1 MSQRTNNQKEQL
13 MSTLVA
19 YYSRAGQNYGNG
31 GIIDLPK
38 GNTEILAE
46 AIAQDLGADIF
57 KIDTV
62 EPYPADYYATTDQ
75 AKRELRDKA
84 RPAIKGPLPSL
95 DGVDAIV
102 LGYPNWWGTMPMA
115 VKTFLDAYDLTGVT
129 IAPFCTN
136 EGSGLGGSVGDLR
149 RSYPAAKVVDGLSI
163 RGTDSARSTGRAIA
177 WAKKAL
183 A

>member
-1 MSQRTNNQKEQL
+1 

-19 YYSRAGQNYGNG
+19 YFSRAGQNYGNG
-31 GIIDLPK
+31 GVINLPK

-46 AIAQDLGADIF
+46 AIAADLGADLF
-57 KIDTV
+57 KIETV
-62 EPYPADYYATTDQ
+62 EAYPEDYFATTDV

-84 RPAIKGPLPSL
+84 RPAIQGPLPNME
-95 DGVDAIV
+95 GVDAIV

-115 VKTFLDAYDLTGVT
+115 VKTFLDACDLSGVA
-129 IAPFCTN
+129 IAPLCTN

-149 RSYPAAKVVDGLSI
+149 RSYPAANVVEGLSI
-163 RGTDSARSTGRAIA
+163 RGTDAARSTGKAIT
-177 WAKKAL
+177 WVRKAL

>member
-1 MSQRTNNQKEQL
+1 

-19 YYSRAGQNYGNG
+19 YFSRAGQNYGHG

-46 AIAQDLGADIF
+46 AIAESLDAPLF

-75 AKRELRDKA
+75 AKRELREKA
-84 RPAIKGPLPSL
+84 RPAIQGPLPSM
-95 DGVDAIV
+95 DGVDKLV
-102 LGYPNWWGTMPMA
+102 LGYPNWWGTVPMA
-115 VKTFLDAYDLTGVT
+115 VKTFLDAIDLSGVT
-129 IAPFCTN
+129 IAPLCTN
-136 EGSGLGGSVGDLR
+136 EGSGLGGSVGDLK
-149 RSYPAAKVVDGLSI
+149 RSYPAARVVEGLSI
-163 RGTDSARSTGRAIA
+163 TGTSAASSTGKAVS
-177 WAKKAL
+177 WARRAL

>member
-1 MSQRTNNQKEQL
+1 

-38 GNTEILAE
+38 GNTEILAQ
-46 AIAQDLGADIF
+46 AIAEALGAPLF

-84 RPAIKGPLPSL
+84 RPAIQGPLPSME
-95 DGVDAIV
+95 GVDKIV
-102 LGYPNWWGTMPMA
+102 LGYPNWWGTVPMA
-115 VKTFLDAYDLTGVT
+115 VKTVLDALDLEGVT
-129 IAPFCTN
+129 IAPLCTN

-149 RSYPAAKVVDGLSI
+149 RSYPAANVTEGLSI
-163 RGTDSARSTGRAIA
+163 RGTDAARSTGKAVA

>member
-1 MSQRTNNQKEQL
+1 

-19 YYSRAGQNYGNG
+19 YFSRAGQNYGHG
-31 GIIDLPK
+31 GIVDLSK

-46 AIAQDLGADIF
+46 AIADALGASLF

-62 EPYPADYYATTDQ
+62 EPYPVDYYATTDV
-75 AKRELRDKA
+75 AKRELREKA

-95 DGVDAIV
+95 EGVDKLV
-102 LGYPNWWGTMPMA
+102 LGYPNWWGTVPMA
-115 VKTFLDAYDLTGVT
+115 VKTFLDSVDLAGVT
-129 IAPFCTN
+129 IAPLCTN

-149 RSYPAAKVVDGLSI
+149 RSYPAATVVEGLSI
-163 RGTDSARSTGRAIA
+163 RGTDAARSTGRAVA
-177 WAKKAL
+177 WARKAL

>member
-1 MSQRTNNQKEQL
+1 

-19 YYSRAGQNYGNG
+19 YFSRAGQNYGNG
-31 GIIDLPK
+31 GVINLPK

-46 AIAQDLGADIF
+46 AIAADLGADLF
-57 KIDTV
+57 KIETV
-62 EPYPADYYATTDQ
+62 EAYPEDYFATTDV

-84 RPAIKGPLPSL
+84 RPAIQGPLPNME
-95 DGVDAIV
+95 GVDAIV

-115 VKTFLDAYDLTGVT
+115 VKTFLDACDLSGVT
-129 IAPFCTN
+129 IAPLCTN

-149 RSYPAAKVVDGLSI
+149 RSYPAANVVEGLSI
-163 RGTDSARSTGRAIA
+163 RGTDAARSTGKAIT
-177 WAKKAL
+177 WVRKAL

>member
-1 MSQRTNNQKEQL
+1 

-19 YYSRAGQNYGNG
+19 YFSRAGQNYGHG
-31 GIIDLPK
+31 GVIDLPK

-46 AIAQDLGADIF
+46 AIAVDLGADLF

-62 EPYPADYYATTDQ
+62 EPYPVDYFACTDV
-75 AKRELRDKA
+75 AKRELREKA

-102 LGYPNWWGTMPMA
+102 LGYPNWWGTVPMA
-115 VKTFLDAYDLTGVT
+115 VKTFLDSYDLTGIT
-129 IAPFCTN
+129 IAPLCTN
-136 EGSGLGGSVGDLR
+136 EGSGLGGSVGDLK
-149 RSYPAAKVVDGLSI
+149 RSYPAAKVVEGLSI
-163 RGTDSARSTGRAIA
+163 TGTSAATSTGKAVS
-177 WAKKAL
+177 WAKKVL